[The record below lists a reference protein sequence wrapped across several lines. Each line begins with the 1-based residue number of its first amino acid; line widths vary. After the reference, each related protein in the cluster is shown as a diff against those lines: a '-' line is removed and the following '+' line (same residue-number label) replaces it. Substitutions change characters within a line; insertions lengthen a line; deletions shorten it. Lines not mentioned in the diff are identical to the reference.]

1 MIGVFRG
8 IVSTCPAR
16 VAVAEER
23 DTLREENRRLVL
35 EKDDLNA
42 KLRELNKKLE
52 LYEEQ
57 AAWFK
62 NKLYGRGSEQLTAA
76 ERLQIRLF
84 DEIEHA
90 ADSDAPEDQA
100 PDEPPPDQAA
110 APKCLSEPAVA
121 RGADRCR
128 RRCRGSSRSSTCPSR
143 TSSVS
148 AATPW
153 CASARTPPRSST

>member
-1 MIGVFRG
+1 M
-8 IVSTCPAR
+8 SSA

-23 DTLREENRRLVL
+23 DTLREENRRLLL
-35 EKDDLNA
+35 EKDDLNAKVGELVTRNDELDA
-42 KLRELNKKLE
+42 KLRELNKKLD

-76 ERLQIRLF
+76 ELQQIRLF

-90 ADSDAPEDQA
+90 ADTAPPEDQA
-100 PDEPPPDQAA
+100 PSDEPPPDQAA
-110 APKCLSEPAVA
+110 AEVLERT

-128 RRCRGSSRSSTCPSR
+128 RRCRASSGSSTCPSR
-143 TSSVS
+143 TSSVN
-148 AATPW
+148 AATAW